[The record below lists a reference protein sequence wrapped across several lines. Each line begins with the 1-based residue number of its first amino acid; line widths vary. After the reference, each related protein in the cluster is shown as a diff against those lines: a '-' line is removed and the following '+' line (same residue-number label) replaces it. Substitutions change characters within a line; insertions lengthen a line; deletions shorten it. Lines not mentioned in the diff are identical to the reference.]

1 MANRDSSSIDP
12 AIATACVPLHVP
24 FSWHGNNTDGDPI
37 ARFISQVR
45 NVVRGGATVAN
56 IIRKDGIRDDSG
68 QPRLLT
74 NDDRDGLVGLMI
86 AAFEMM
92 DEEAETHLDRLE
104 KLAEKGAKK

>member
-1 MANRDSSSIDP
+1 MSAVDN
-12 AIATACVPLHVP
+12 TAPLHQP
-24 FSWHGNNTDGDPI
+24 FSWNSSATGGDPI
-37 ARFISQVR
+37 ARFVSQVR
-45 NVVRGGATVAN
+45 NVVRGGVTVAN

-74 NDDRDGLVGLMI
+74 DNDRDGLVGLMI